1 MANEFHIDKN
11 ELTQIVDGMI
21 AIKRRD
27 GGENKT
33 LVRKQEIHPQKD
45 REERKSIDKGILN
58 AEKIVLTAVSSYPG
72 ILESVEKYIRI
83 DDLVNDVSSEVGKM
97 LRDGI
102 LSNNLNIPKIFDAFV
117 EKNINISIVLNSDE
131 LNQLSEEDTKKALAD
146 AIKKILQKK
155 NEIEINK
162 PENLAKIAELTN
174 RKMELKNFQLIL
186 TDKYYGRMS

>member
-72 ILESVEKYIRI
+72 DFRI
-83 DDLVNDVSSEVGKM
+83 CGE
-97 LRDGI
+97 I
-102 LSNNLNIPKIFDAFV
+102 Y
-117 EKNINISIVLNSDE
+117 KN
-131 LNQLSEEDTKKALAD
+131 
-146 AIKKILQKK
+146 
-155 NEIEINK
+155 
-162 PENLAKIAELTN
+162 
-174 RKMELKNFQLIL
+174 R
-186 TDKYYGRMS
+186 

>member
-174 RKMELKNFQLIL
+174 RKMELQELSINF
-186 TDKYYGRMS
+186 D

>member
-1 MANEFHIDKN
+1 M
-11 ELTQIVDGMI
+11 
-21 AIKRRD
+21 
-27 GGENKT
+27 
-33 LVRKQEIHPQKD
+33 
-45 REERKSIDKGILN
+45 
-58 AEKIVLTAVSSYPG
+58 
-72 ILESVEKYIRI
+72 EKYIRI

-102 LSNNLNIPKIFDAFV
+102 LSNNFNIPKIFDAFV

-174 RKMELKNFQLIL
+174 RKMELQELSINF
-186 TDKYYGRMS
+186 D